1 MTWYGHT
8 VVAGKYGEDQRLQTM
23 MPKESSVNLL
33 KSQLVQVNNEILSA
47 DRFAQKFGTIP
58 ETKN

>member
-1 MTWYGHT
+1 
-8 VVAGKYGEDQRLQTM
+8 M